1 MNSGW
6 SIKQYLCL
14 PAPSQEDARPD
25 TERIL
30 EKLDGLGMDTGHIR
44 FSPRVLRGLY
54 PLCRE
59 ADWKLTATLGF
70 DGAGWEITRLEAGDT
85 SGCHYGLCVDLG
97 STTIAMELVDMET
110 GKTAAGVSGFNPQIA
125 FGTDIL
131 TRIFY
136 AKDRPERLEELRLA
150 VVRGISELMEKLK
163 ERTGVDVSSCAA
175 MVIAGNTTMIHF
187 LLGMDAFCVFHTPYA
202 VHTLRPDVYRARDLE
217 IPMEGFVCCCPGKA
231 NYLGGDI
238 ISGLIAVEMAESE
251 EVCVFL
257 DIGTNGEL
265 VVGNRE
271 FLVAGAGAAG
281 PALEGGVVR
290 TGMRAEKGA
299 VDRVRIRDGVI
310 WTHILGEEDR
320 KMHSSMEYRQGNKP
334 GKTPTAGVQMYDQ
347 RAGNTGR
354 DRMEKAGS
362 ARGICGSGIVDLL
375 AQLFLAGWMD
385 IRGKLR
391 PESSPLII
399 FGDDGETAV
408 EYAEGLYFYQ
418 SDIDEFLKTKA
429 AASTMVEYMLGLIGL
444 SVKDISRFYIA
455 GAFGTHIDKE
465 SGVTIGLYPDID
477 REKIVSPGNTSLQ
490 GARRILL
497 DRKQREKALELLERM
512 DYVQFGAV
520 DDFLHLM
527 TAATAV
533 PHTDLERYP
542 SVMRKL
548 EADGITPETS
558 RKKDTWRE
566 DR

>member
-1 MNSGW
+1 
-6 SIKQYLCL
+6 
-14 PAPSQEDARPD
+14 
-25 TERIL
+25 
-30 EKLDGLGMDTGHIR
+30 
-44 FSPRVLRGLY
+44 
-54 PLCRE
+54 
-59 ADWKLTATLGF
+59 
-70 DGAGWEITRLEAGDT
+70 
-85 SGCHYGLCVDLG
+85 
-97 STTIAMELVDMET
+97 
-110 GKTAAGVSGFNPQIA
+110 
-125 FGTDIL
+125 
-131 TRIFY
+131 
-136 AKDRPERLEELRLA
+136 
-150 VVRGISELMEKLK
+150 MEK
-163 ERTGVDVSSCAA
+163 T
-175 MVIAGNTTMIHF
+175 
-187 LLGMDAFCVFHTPYA
+187 
-202 VHTLRPDVYRARDLE
+202 
-217 IPMEGFVCCCPGKA
+217 
-231 NYLGGDI
+231 
-238 ISGLIAVEMAESE
+238 
-251 EVCVFL
+251 
-257 DIGTNGEL
+257 
-265 VVGNRE
+265 
-271 FLVAGAGAAG
+271 
-281 PALEGGVVR
+281 
-290 TGMRAEKGA
+290 
-299 VDRVRIRDGVI
+299 
-310 WTHILGEEDR
+310 
-320 KMHSSMEYRQGNKP
+320 
-334 GKTPTAGVQMYDQ
+334 
-347 RAGNTGR
+347 
-354 DRMEKAGS
+354 GS

-542 SVMRKL
+542 SLMRNL
-548 EADGITPETS
+548 EAAGNTPETS